1 MKFGRLG
8 ALGAGAVLI
17 FAACS
22 STATTA
28 PVSSTGGGAST
39 APGGSTGAV
48 TPGAWCVGGTVKIGT
63 ELPMSGGETA
73 NGVPTANGVKLL
85 IAQQN
90 AKGGVLGCKLD
101 INVQDDAL
109 NGVHDPQTG
118 AKNMQTLVADASVIG
133 VVGPFNSGVAEAE
146 IPISNGAGLLQCS
159 PANTANAVTQPP
171 EGDQYRS
178 AHPDKIAY
186 IRTATP
192 DSIQGPSAADYL
204 YKDLG
209 KTSVYIIDDTE
220 TFGVGVGKSFEA
232 EFKSLGGTVVKH
244 DSAPKSTTDYTPLF
258 TAAAALNP
266 QGVYL
271 AGTTPTGMGLA
282 LKQGRTVSGL
292 ETIPF
297 VGPDGVADLGPGGTQ
312 GATITIAGA
321 AAANVYGTVGA
332 AHDLASGSTFV
343 ADYTTMFG
351 GAPGAYSAAAF
362 ACAQIIVDSL
372 TKAAATATDLAS
384 AREGVR
390 ANAVDSANS
399 FTTALGTLSFDKYG
413 DNTHPFISFY
423 KTDMTLA
430 GGKGDWT
437 FVKQESFVDPN
448 AGGSAAPAASGSTA
462 P

>member
-1 MKFGRLG
+1 MKYGKLG
-8 ALGAGAVLI
+8 ALGVGALLV

-22 STATTA
+22 STATQA
-28 PVSSTGGGAST
+28 PAAST
-39 APGGSTGAV
+39 APGGSSAASTAPGGSSAAAGS
-48 TPGAWCVGGTVKIGT
+48 PGAWCVGGTVKIGT

-85 IAQQN
+85 IAQVN
-90 AKGGVLGCKLD
+90 AAGGVAGCKLD

-118 AKNMQTLVADASVIG
+118 AKNMQTLVADASVMAE
-133 VVGPFNSGVAEAE
+133 VGPFNSGVAEAE
-146 IPISNGAGLLQCS
+146 IPISNGAGLLMCS

-171 EGDQYRS
+171 GGDTYR
-178 AHPDKIAY
+178 ATNPTKISY

-220 TFGVGVGKSFEA
+220 TFGVGVGDTFEA
-232 EFKSLGGTVVKH
+232 EFKKLGGTVVKR

-332 AHDLASGSTFV
+332 AHDLTDNTFV
-343 ADYTTMFG
+343 PAYTKMFG
-351 GAPGAYSAAAF
+351 GAPGAYSAAAY
-362 ACAQIIVDSL
+362 ACAQIIVASL
-372 TKAAATATDLAS
+372 THAATTATDLAS

-390 ANAVDSANS
+390 AYAVSSANT
-399 FTTALGTLSFDKYG
+399 FTTALGSLSFDKYG

-423 KTDMTLA
+423 KTDMTLN
-430 GGKGDWT
+430 GGKGDWV
-437 FVKQESFVDPN
+437 FVKQESFTDPN
-448 AGGSAAPAASGSTA
+448 ATP
-462 P
+462 

>member
-1 MKFGRLG
+1 MKYGRLG
-8 ALGAGAVLI
+8 ALSVGAVLI

-28 PVSSTGGGAST
+28 PAASTGGGAST
-39 APGGSTGAV
+39 APASTAPGGSVGAV
-48 TPGAWCVGGTVKIGT
+48 SSPGAWCVGGTVKIGT

-85 IAQQN
+85 ISQVN
-90 AKGGVLGCKLD
+90 AAGGVLGCKLD

-171 EGDQYRS
+171 EGDTYRS

-232 EFKSLGGTVVKH
+232 EFKTLGGTVVKH

-258 TAAAALNP
+258 TAAAAMNP

-332 AHDLASGSTFV
+332 AHDLTDNTFV
-343 ADYTTMFG
+343 PAYTAAYG
-351 GAPGAYSAAAF
+351 GAPGAYSAAAY
-362 ACAQIIVDSL
+362 ACAQIIVNSL

-390 ANAVDSANS
+390 ANAVNSANT

-413 DNTHPFISFY
+413 DNTKPFISFY
-423 KTDMTLA
+423 KTDMTLN
-430 GGKGDWT
+430 GGKGDWV

-448 AGGSAAPAASGSTA
+448 ATP
-462 P
+462 

>member
-1 MKFGRLG
+1 MKYGKLG
-8 ALGAGAVLI
+8 ALGVGALLV

-22 STATTA
+22 STATQA
-28 PVSSTGGGAST
+28 PAAST
-39 APGGSTGAV
+39 APGGSSAASTAPGGSSAAAGS
-48 TPGAWCVGGTVKIGT
+48 PGAWCVGGTVKIGT

-85 IAQQN
+85 IAQVN
-90 AKGGVLGCKLD
+90 AAGGVAGCKLD

-146 IPISNGAGLLQCS
+146 IPISNGAGLLMCS

-171 EGDQYRS
+171 EGDTYR
-178 AHPDKIAY
+178 ATNPTKISY

-220 TFGVGVGKSFEA
+220 TFGVGVGDSFEA
-232 EFKSLGGTVVKH
+232 EFKKLGGTVVKR

-258 TAAAALNP
+258 TAAAAMNP

-282 LKQGRTVSGL
+282 LKQGRTVSGM

-332 AHDLASGSTFV
+332 AHDLTDNTFV
-343 ADYTTMFG
+343 PAYTAMFG
-351 GAPGAYSAAAF
+351 GAPGAYSAAAY
-362 ACAQIIVDSL
+362 ACGQIIVASL
-372 TKAAATATDLAS
+372 TQAAATATDLAS

-390 ANAVDSANS
+390 AYAVSSANT
-399 FTTALGTLSFDKYG
+399 FTTALGSLSFDKYG

-423 KTDMTLA
+423 KTDMTLN
-430 GGKGDWT
+430 GGKGDWV
-437 FVKQESFVDPN
+437 FVKQESFTDPN
-448 AGGSAAPAASGSTA
+448 ATP
-462 P
+462 

>member
-1 MKFGRLG
+1 MKYGKLG
-8 ALGAGAVLI
+8 ALGVGALLV
-17 FAACS
+17 FSACS
-22 STATTA
+22 STPATAA
-28 PVSSTGGGAST
+28 PGTST
-39 APGGSTGAV
+39 APGGSSSAV

-85 IAQQN
+85 IAQVN
-90 AKGGVLGCKLD
+90 AAGGVLGCKLD

-118 AKNMQTLVADASVIG
+118 AKNMQTLVADAAVMG
-133 VVGPFNSGVAEAE
+133 EVGPFNSGVAEAE
-146 IPISNGAGLLQCS
+146 IPISNGAGLLMCS

-171 EGDQYRS
+171 DGDTFRKTN
-178 AHPDKIAY
+178 PTKISY

-220 TFGVGVGKSFEA
+220 TFGVGVGNTFQA
-232 EFKSLGGTVVKH
+232 EFTKLGGKVVKR

-332 AHDLASGSTFV
+332 AHDLTDATFV
-343 ADYTTMFG
+343 PAYTAMFN
-351 GAPGAYSAAAF
+351 GAPGAYSAAAY
-362 ACAQIIVDSL
+362 ACAQIIVASL

-390 ANAVDSANS
+390 ANAVNSANT
-399 FTTALGTLSFDKYG
+399 FTTALGSLSFDKYG
-413 DNTHPFISFY
+413 DNTKPFISFY

-437 FVKQESFVDPN
+437 FVKQESFTDPN
-448 AGGSAAPAASGSTA
+448 ATP
-462 P
+462 

>member
-1 MKFGRLG
+1 M
-8 ALGAGAVLI
+8 
-17 FAACS
+17 
-22 STATTA
+22 
-28 PVSSTGGGAST
+28 
-39 APGGSTGAV
+39 
-48 TPGAWCVGGTVKIGT
+48 
-63 ELPMSGGETA
+63 
-73 NGVPTANGVKLL
+73 
-85 IAQQN
+85 
-90 AKGGVLGCKLD
+90 LGCKLD

-171 EGDQYRS
+171 EGLQYRS

-220 TFGVGVGKSFEA
+220 TFGVGVGKSFET
-232 EFKSLGGTVVKH
+232 EFKALGGTVVKH

-258 TAAAALNP
+258 TAAATLNP

-282 LKQGRTVSGL
+282 LKQGRTVSGM

-332 AHDLASGSTFV
+332 AHDLTDTTFV
-343 ADYTTMFG
+343 PAYTAMFG
-351 GAPGAYSAAAF
+351 GAPGAYSAAAY
-362 ACAQIIVDSL
+362 ACAQIIVASL

-390 ANAVDSANS
+390 ANAVNSANT
-399 FTTALGTLSFDKYG
+399 FTTALGSLSFDKNG
-413 DNTHPFISFY
+413 DNTKPFISFY
-423 KTDMTLA
+423 KTDMTLN
-430 GGKGDWT
+430 GGKGDWV
-437 FVKQESFVDPN
+437 FVKQESFTDPN
-448 AGGSAAPAASGSTA
+448 ATP
-462 P
+462 

>member
-1 MKFGRLG
+1 MRYGKLG

-17 FAACS
+17 LAACS

-28 PVSSTGGGAST
+28 PAASTGGGAST
-39 APGGSTGAV
+39 APGGSSAAV
-48 TPGAWCVGGTVKIGT
+48 SPGAWCVGGTVKIGT

-85 IAQQN
+85 ISQVN
-90 AKGGVLGCKLD
+90 AAGGVLGCKLD

-133 VVGPFNSGVAEAE
+133 EVGPFNSGVAEAE
-146 IPISNGAGLLQCS
+146 IPISNGAGLLMCS

-171 EGDQYRS
+171 EGDTYR
-178 AHPDKIAY
+178 ATNPTKISY

-282 LKQGRTVSGL
+282 LKQGRTVSGM

-321 AAANVYGTVGA
+321 AAANVFGTVGA
-332 AHDLASGSTFV
+332 AHDLTDNTFV
-343 ADYTTMFG
+343 PAYTAMFG
-351 GAPGAYSAAAF
+351 GAPGAYSAAAY
-362 ACAQIIVDSL
+362 ACAQIIVASL

-384 AREGVR
+384 LREGVR
-390 ANAVDSANS
+390 ANAVNSANT
-399 FTTALGTLSFDKYG
+399 FTTALGSLSFDKYG
-413 DNTHPFISFY
+413 DNTKPFISFY
-423 KTDMTLA
+423 KTDMTLN
-430 GGKGDWT
+430 GGKGDWV
-437 FVKQESFVDPN
+437 FVKQESFTDPN
-448 AGGSAAPAASGSTA
+448 ATP
-462 P
+462 

>member
-1 MKFGRLG
+1 MKYGKLG
-8 ALGAGAVLI
+8 ALGAAAVLVLS
-17 FAACS
+17 ACS
-22 STATTA
+22 GSATTPPAASSGSGASSA
-28 PVSSTGGGAST
+28 PVSSAPASS
-39 APGGSTGAV
+39 GGAV

-73 NGVPTANGVKLL
+73 NGVPTENGVELL
-85 IAQQN
+85 VAEVN
-90 AKGGVLGCKLD
+90 AAGGVAGCKLAT
-101 INVQDDAL
+101 NVQDDAL

-146 IPISNGAGLLQCS
+146 IPISNGAGLLMCS

-171 EGDQYRS
+171 DGDQYRS
-178 AHPDKIAY
+178 AHPDKISY

-220 TFGVGVGKSFEA
+220 TFGVGVGDSFEA
-232 EFKSLGGTVVKH
+232 EFKKLGGTVVKR

-258 TAAAALNP
+258 TAAAAMNP

-282 LKQGRTVSGL
+282 LKQGRTVSGM

-343 ADYTTMFG
+343 ADYTAKFG

-362 ACAQIIVDSL
+362 ACAQIIVSSL

-390 ANAVDSANS
+390 ANAVNS
-399 FTTALGTLSFDKYG
+399 TNTFDTALGTLSFDKYG
-413 DNTHPFISFY
+413 DNTKPFISFY
-423 KTDMTLA
+423 KTDMTLN

-437 FVKQESFVDPN
+437 FVKQESFTDPN
-448 AGGSAAPAASGSTA
+448 AP
-462 P
+462 

>member
-1 MKFGRLG
+1 MKYGKLG
-8 ALGAGAVLI
+8 ALGAVAVLVLS
-17 FAACS
+17 ACS
-22 STATTA
+22 GSTPTTA
-28 PVSSTGGGAST
+28 PVASTGTGASS
-39 APGGSTGAV
+39 APVSSGAV
-48 TPGAWCVGGTVKIGT
+48 GSPGAWCVGGTVKIGT

-85 IAQQN
+85 ISQLN

-118 AKNMQTLVADASVIG
+118 AKNMQTLVADAAVIG

-232 EFKSLGGTVVKH
+232 EFKTLGGTVVKH

-332 AHDLASGSTFV
+332 AHDLTDNSFV
-343 ADYTTMFG
+343 PAYTAMFN
-351 GAPGAYSAAAF
+351 GAPGAYSAAAY
-362 ACAQIIVDSL
+362 ACAQIIVASL

-390 ANAVDSANS
+390 ANAVNSANT
-399 FTTALGTLSFDKYG
+399 FDTALGSLAFDKYG
-413 DNTHPFISFY
+413 DNTKPFISFY
-423 KTDMTLA
+423 KVDMTLQ

-437 FVKQESFVDPN
+437 FVKQESFTDPN
-448 AGGSAAPAASGSTA
+448 ATP
-462 P
+462 